1 MIKVIKEA
9 LVTWN
14 GQDAI
19 EQLVDND
26 ELQGFSPCLMCC
38 YRDYEYNPDIM
49 ATCCEVHGCGA
60 NSKHYFI
67 IKPIVQQDE
76 SEDSISWL
84 CPYCTHYVDGDCS
97 GEPNSCEDYDTQE
110 TFPEMFY

>member
-9 LVTWN
+9 LVTWK

-38 YRDYEYNPDIM
+38 YRDYEYDPEVM
-49 ATCCEVHGCGA
+49 ATCCDVHGCGF
-60 NSKHYFI
+60 NTNHYFI
-67 IKPIVQQDE
+67 IKPI
-76 SEDSISWL
+76 
-84 CPYCTHYVDGDCS
+84 
-97 GEPNSCEDYDTQE
+97 
-110 TFPEMFY
+110 